1 MAATASVV
9 GMIRASMSKGEL
21 LREYLEQR
29 GARVSSHRLGWQK
42 ISCIN
47 SAGHSRG
54 DRNPSASVNL
64 TTGRYKCFACDLH
77 GDVYDL
83 LMAESGLSY
92 KQALVTLGGKASQQP
107 EETWF

>member
-1 MAATASVV
+1 
-9 GMIRASMSKGEL
+9 MSKGEL
-21 LREYLEQR
+21 LRAYLEER
-29 GARVSSHRLGWQK
+29 GVRISGSFGWRKVSCFNKAAHP
-42 ISCIN
+42 
-47 SAGHSRG
+47 RG

-64 TTGRYKCFACDLH
+64 TTGRYKCFACDLS

-92 KQALVTLGGKASQQP
+92 KQALATLGGKASQQP

>member
-1 MAATASVV
+1 MAWSPNRV
-9 GMIRASMSKGEL
+9 SKGEL
-21 LREYLEQR
+21 LRSFLEAR
-29 GARVSSHRLGWQK
+29 GVRLGHGLGWRK
-42 ISCIN
+42 VSCIN
-47 SAGHSRG
+47 KAAHSRG

-64 TTGRYKCFACDLH
+64 TTGRYKCFACDLS

-92 KQALVTLGGKASQQP
+92 KQALATLGGKASQQP